1 MKKIY
6 SLATMLDRI
15 SHNCRPKN
23 NISRHPAYP
32 TSPHLR
38 VGVVL
43 LGRRDIGDILD
54 VARRIFG
61 PRLWIL
67 PGVLHSLGVLKL
79 FPQDYKYAVV
89 LIIFISAGHDSNSQ
103 YLVWFPSRPKSLVF
117 DAVFIR
123 ICKKSSKNAQIKHMS
138 RVCAHFAAFASNIF

>member
-1 MKKIY
+1 MKKRY
-6 SLATMLDRI
+6 SLGTMLDRI

-43 LGRRDIGDILD
+43 LGRRDIGDILI
-54 VARRIFG
+54 APRRIFG

-79 FPQDYKYAVV
+79 FPQDCKYAVV

-103 YLVWFPSRPKSLVF
+103 YLVWFPSRPKSLEF
-117 DAVFIR
+117 DAVF
-123 ICKKSSKNAQIKHMS
+123 
-138 RVCAHFAAFASNIF
+138 